1 MSDGVGPRVAATE
14 KCVGA
19 NLARLR
25 LDRGLSQAA
34 LAEAVGVSRTAVRQT
49 ERGMVVPRTRTL
61 IALAQV
67 LGTTLGDLVT
77 PVRPLRSVRFRAH
90 RIRRGREQIL
100 AEVSKR
106 LDAYRL
112 LAPGS
117 EAGLRF
123 RFESAARGAGSRE
136 PEAVARRARE
146 AVGRDPGAPVPDLCD
161 LLERGGVKV
170 LRLRKKRDSF
180 FGLSVGAADR
190 GPAVVV
196 NTWERIS
203 VERWIFTAARE
214 LGHLLLH
221 SDQYDPEV
229 GGSVEPEQME
239 SQPEAEREA
248 DRFASEFLMPE
259 TTFGRVWDAGLEPS
273 LVDRVLRIKR
283 LFRVSYRTVL
293 YRLVATGR
301 RDAGVWTEFQDEH
314 RDRFGRSLRTAAEPA
329 ALSESDFAWKWR
341 RSEEPAGLTEHDFA
355 GDRRW
360 RLLRQALEER
370 RVSVSWA
377 AEIMGIHLE
386 EMREWVHGWTR

>member
-1 MSDGVGPRVAATE
+1 MAE
-14 KCVGA
+14 NCVGA

-34 LAEAVGVSRTAVRQT
+34 LAETAGVSRLAVGQI
-49 ERGMVVPRTRTL
+49 ERGVVVPRTRTL

-77 PVRPLRSVRFRAH
+77 PVRPLRSVRFRA
-90 RIRRGREQIL
+90 RRRLHGREQIL
-100 AEVSKR
+100 AEVSKW

-112 LAPGS
+112 LQRGG
-117 EAGLRF
+117 EAGPRF
-123 RFESAARGAGSRE
+123 RFGSAGRSAGSAE
-136 PEAVARRARE
+136 PEAVARQARE
-146 AVGRDPGAPVPDLCD
+146 AVGMDPRVPVPDICD
-161 LLERGGVKV
+161 LLEEGGVKV
-170 LRLRKKRDSF
+170 LRLHKKRDSF
-180 FGLSVGAADR
+180 FGLSVGAEDG

-203 VERWIFTAARE
+203 VERWIFTAAHE

-229 GGSVEPEQME
+229 GGSVEPAQVETEQG
-239 SQPEAEREA
+239 AEREA

-259 TTFGRVWDAGLEPS
+259 ATFGRVWDAALEPS

-301 RDAGVWTEFQDEH
+301 REAGVWAAFQAEH
-314 RDRFGRSLRTAAEPA
+314 RNRFGRTLRRADEPM

-355 GDRRW
+355 GDRMW
-360 RLLRQALEER
+360 RLLRRTLEER
-370 RVSVSWA
+370 RVSVGRA
-377 AEIMGIHLE
+377 AEIMGIHRE
-386 EMREWVHGWTR
+386 DMREWVHGWNR

>member
-1 MSDGVGPRVAATE
+1 MSDGVGPPAAAAE

-25 LDRGLSQAA
+25 LDRGLSRAA
-34 LAEAVGVSRTAVRQT
+34 LAEAAGVSRVTVRQT
-49 ERGMVVPRTRTL
+49 ERGIVVPRTRAL

-67 LGTTLGDLVT
+67 LRTSLGDLVT
-77 PVRPLRSVRFRAH
+77 PVRPLRSVRLRAH
-90 RIRRGREQIL
+90 RLRRGREQIL
-100 AEVSKR
+100 AEVSKW
-106 LDAYRL
+106 LDACQL
-112 LAPGS
+112 LETGGG
-117 EAGLRF
+117 AGPRF
-123 RFESAARGAGSRE
+123 RFGSAARSAGSRE

-146 AVGRDPGAPVPDLCD
+146 AVGRDPGAPVPDVCD
-161 LLERGGVKV
+161 LLERGGVRV
-170 LRLRKKRDSF
+170 LRLRKERDSF

-196 NTWERIS
+196 NTRERIS

-221 SDQYDPEV
+221 SDQYEPEA
-229 GGSVEPEQME
+229 GSAIEPEQME
-239 SQPEAEREA
+239 SGQGAEREA

-259 TTFGRVWDAGLEPS
+259 ATFGQVWDAALEPS
-273 LVDRVLRIKR
+273 FVDRVLRIKR

-293 YRLVATGR
+293 YRLVTTGR
-301 RDAGVWTEFQDEH
+301 RDAGVWDAFQAAH
-314 RDRFGRSLRTAAEPA
+314 RNRFGRSLRAADAPA

-360 RLLRQALEER
+360 RLLRRALEER

-386 EMREWVHGWTR
+386 EMREWVHEWTR